1 MKGDMISI
9 LLVEDNEDHAEL
21 VRRNFADH
29 LVANTIYH
37 VKDGEEALQY
47 LFRKGNY
54 ADKASSPTPHLVLL
68 DLRLPK
74 IDGIDVLK
82 QIKGSEDLKNI
93 PVVVLTSSYAEQ
105 DIAKAYAN
113 CANSYL
119 VKPVDFDKFT
129 RLMHDLGYYWLAWN
143 RHPLRPEE
151 HRQ

>member
-1 MKGDMISI
+1 MITI

-29 LVANTIYH
+29 RVANTIH
-37 VKDGEEALQY
+37 LARDGEEALQY
-47 LFRKGNY
+47 LFRQGRY
-54 ADKASSPTPHLVLL
+54 ADTATSPTPHLVLL

-82 QIKGSEDLKNI
+82 RIKGSDALKSI

-113 CANSYL
+113 SANSYL

-143 RHPLRPEE
+143 TNPLSAGEL
-151 HRQ
+151 RQ

>member
-1 MKGDMISI
+1 MKGDMITI

-21 VRRNFADH
+21 VRRNFAEH
-29 LVANTIYH
+29 LVANTIH
-37 VKDGEEALQY
+37 HARDGEEALHY
-47 LFRKGNY
+47 LLHKGKY
-54 ADKASSPTPHLVLL
+54 ADSATSPTPHLVLL

-82 QIKGSEDLKNI
+82 QIKASDTLRSI

-113 CANSYL
+113 SANSYL
-119 VKPVDFDKFT
+119 VKPVDFGKFT

-143 RHPLRPEE
+143 THPLKTGGSQ
-151 HRQ
+151 H